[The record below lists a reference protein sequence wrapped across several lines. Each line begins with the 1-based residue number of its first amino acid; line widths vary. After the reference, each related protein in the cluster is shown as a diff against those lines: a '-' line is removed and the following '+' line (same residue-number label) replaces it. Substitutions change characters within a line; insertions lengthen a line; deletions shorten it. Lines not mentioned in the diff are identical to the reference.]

1 MRQINCFLFI
11 LICVGMTLLPFLFSA
26 TLQAQETSDTELQL
40 EEAAICRNV
49 VDRAPIGRGSVFHTD
64 TERLYCFTKVV
75 GAKTDTT
82 IIHHWYLNGKLKASV
97 TLPVKLSIVAHLE
110 FKRDHTQRRRR
121 LDGGSADSGWQCHR
135 KHPLSCAMIEA
146 FKYGGL
152 TFLAYLLGSIP
163 FGLVLAFLFSK
174 QDIRQ

>member
-11 LICVGMTLLPFLFSA
+11 LMCVGMTLLPFLFST
-26 TLQAQETSDTELQL
+26 TLQAQDTSGSELKL
-40 EEAAICRNV
+40 EEVAICRDV

-97 TLPVKLSIVAHLE
+97 TLPVKSASWRTWSSKDITSSDTGDWMVEVLTADGKAIESIL
-110 FKRDHTQRRRR
+110 
-121 LDGGSADSGWQCHR
+121 
-135 KHPLSCAMIEA
+135 
-146 FKYGGL
+146 
-152 TFLAYLLGSIP
+152 FL
-163 FGLVLAFLFSK
+163 V
-174 QDIRQ
+174 Q